1 MGYHAEV
8 HVDGAER
15 YGALAEDVRRG
26 LGSRPKWLPPKYFYD
41 AAGSALFERITR
53 LPEYYLTRAEHALL
67 DRYARA
73 ILREVRPDEIVELGA
88 GSPAK
93 LLRLL
98 RAGGTTVRRYVPFDV
113 DAGTLAEA
121 AYALLDEY
129 PSLEIHAVA
138 GDFERHLDRVPR
150 AAGRRL
156 VAFLGSTI
164 GNLEDAARLQLLREV
179 RALLGEGGR
188 ILLGLDLVKN
198 LATLRAAYDDAQGV
212 TAEFNRNILRVVNRE
227 LHADFQPEAFRHE
240 ARWNDGASRIEMHLA
255 AERPQVA
262 VVKDLDMLVGLE
274 AGETIWTE
282 SCHKF
287 TRASAEAM
295 LARADLALAEWHTDG
310 GYALAVAAAR

>member
-1 MGYHAEV
+1 MPG
-8 HVDGAER
+8 R
-15 YGALAEDVRRG
+15 PCCWRR
-26 LGSRPKWLPPKYFYD
+26 
-41 AAGSALFERITR
+41 
-53 LPEYYLTRAEHALL
+53 
-67 DRYARA
+67 
-73 ILREVRPDEIVELGA
+73 A

-98 RAGGTTVRRYVPFDV
+98 LAGGTTVRRYVPFDV